1 MNTGT
6 GHSFVY
12 PVRSLL
18 TGDILP
24 AGQGEQPPA
33 DHQSSRRRR
42 KRNARGL
49 GRGHTS
55 PNFRHYPSNATAP
68 VQVVL
73 NPPSSTPST
82 ADNGNVSDPDSLSFY
97 PATTDTSSPL
107 SESSPRHPQ
116 NIPEVTSDVPSG
128 SANPELYPRSRHPQQ
143 IDLSDTSIVHLPPPR
158 NATLHFAHNQG
169 IPSHSGSSQHQS
181 LYGAL
186 PSSYEDDTSFT
197 VNLEGQ
203 GGFAHPLPSSSS
215 IGSGSDAHETAG
227 SGNSVSS
234 SGYSSSDEPL
244 VTFRFE
250 HREDGNGHHVV
261 IGREGK
267 LSQCEDEVRTST
279 L

>member
-55 PNFRHYPSNATAP
+55 PNFRHYQSNATAP

-82 ADNGNVSDPDSLSFY
+82 ADNGNVSDTDSLSFY

-116 NIPEVTSDVPSG
+116 NIPEFTSDVPSG
-128 SANPELYPRSRHPQQ
+128 SANPELHRHPQQ
-143 IDLSDTSIVHLPPPR
+143 INLSDTSIVHLPPPR
-158 NATLHFAHNQG
+158 NATLRLAHNQG
-169 IPSHSGSSQHQS
+169 IPSHSGSSQHR
-181 LYGAL
+181 AL

-197 VNLEGQ
+197 FNLEGQ
-203 GGFAHPLPSSSS
+203 GGFAHSLPSSSS
-215 IGSGSDAHETAG
+215 IGSGSDAHETTR
-227 SGNSVSS
+227 SGNSESS

-250 HREDGNGHHVV
+250 HREDGDGHHVV

-267 LSQCEDEVRTST
+267 LSQCEDEVCTST